1 MATIDGTF
9 LSDLLKGTSGGD
21 EIRGGSGDDTI
32 VGGAGGD
39 NLRGQFDQDDL
50 FGDSG
55 EDLLQGGDGND
66 RLTGGN
72 GGDDGFHDVLL
83 GGEGND
89 ILFFAGEDQ
98 YDGGDGFDNFSAV
111 GFRHIPANE
120 DGSGPEFLVEV
131 SLGQGVRIDAE
142 AGVAVL
148 RGTGAATEDFYIPG
162 VLGIGQGDAEFIQ
175 IERYNLTGFGDY
187 FAADNSEDLIFGLG
201 GADIIEARGG
211 ADTIDGGNGSDTVEY
226 GSSPFGVN
234 VDLERGTGLI
244 GDAEGDTY
252 TSVENIRGT
261 RFLDVL
267 FGNAQANTI
276 LGREGNDILEGRG
289 GADVLDGGADVDTV
303 LYTSS
308 TVGVDVD
315 LERTTGQLF
324 GEAEGDILRGIEN
337 VTGSDFDDTLVG
349 NDQNNEL
356 VGGDGDDDLRG
367 DGGEDEMY
375 GGADN
380 DTYRV
385 NSAGDEVF
393 ESANEGIDAVA
404 VFTLDDYTLTANVE
418 NLHLITGT
426 NGTGN
431 ALPNLITGNLLDN
444 FINGAGGADTME
456 GRQGDDTYRVDNA
469 GDVVNES
476 TDQGDDTVL
485 ASVSYTLTA
494 GSSVETLATTNDA
507 GTAAINL
514 TGNNIGNAIR
524 GNDGTNILNGRG
536 GADGLDG
543 RGGTDTASYEN
554 NSAFVVAFLGVN
566 GAPGFAQEFGVLPNG
581 VVTIFSVDT
590 LVNIENLRGSNFND
604 TLIGNEAINELRG
617 GGGSDIYV
625 VQNAG
630 DTIVENGGQG
640 NDEVRAAVSY
650 TLTAGADVE
659 TLRTTD
665 DTGTA
670 LINLTGNAANNV
682 VVGNNASNTLDG
694 GGGNSDELVGRGGDD
709 TYLVNNANVRI
720 TENGGQGIDTVRTSV
735 SYTLTTGADV
745 ELLATNNDAGTA
757 EIFLTGNANGNEVR
771 GNAGNNII
779 NGGDGRDT
787 LTGLGGFDQF
797 AFDTAP
803 NAATNVDEITDF
815 NVVDDTINLDNA
827 VFTGIS
833 SNVGFGTLRAEQFVI
848 GAAAQD
854 AQDRIIYDSATGALF
869 FDVDGT
875 GAAAAIQFAE
885 VAPGLALTNLN
896 FLVV

>member
-9 LSDLLKGTSGGD
+9 LSDLLKGTSEGD
-21 EIRGGSGDDTI
+21 EIRGGSGGDTI
-32 VGGAGGD
+32 IGGAGGD

-89 ILFFAGEDQ
+89 VLFFAGEDQ
-98 YDGGDGFDNFSAV
+98 YDGGDGFDQFNAV
-111 GFRHIPANE
+111 GFLHISANE

-131 SLGQGVRIDAE
+131 SLGEGVRIDAE
-142 AGVAVL
+142 RGVAVL

-162 VLGIGQGDAEFIQ
+162 VLGPGLGDAEFIQ
-175 IERYNLTGFGDY
+175 VERYDLTEFGDY
-187 FAADNSEDLIFGLG
+187 FAADNSADLIFGLG
-201 GADIIEARGG
+201 GSDIIEGRGG
-211 ADTIDGGNGSDTVEY
+211 ADEIDGGSGSDTVEY

-252 TSVENIRGT
+252 TSIENIRGT
-261 RFLDVL
+261 ASIDALYGTD
-267 FGNAQANTI
+267 QANTI
-276 LGREGNDILEGRG
+276 LGRAGNDFLEGRG
-289 GADVLDGGADVDTV
+289 GADVLDGGDDEDTV

-308 TVGVDVD
+308 TLGVDVD
-315 LERTTGQLF
+315 LERTGGQF
-324 GEAEGDILRGIEN
+324 GGEAQGDILRDIEN
-337 VTGSDFDDTLVG
+337 VTGSDFDDTLTG
-349 NDQNNEL
+349 NDQNNQL
-356 VGGDGDDDLRG
+356 VGGGGDDDLRG

-393 ESANEGIDAVA
+393 ESANQGIDAVA

-431 ALPNLITGNLLDN
+431 ALPNLITGNLQDN

-456 GRQGDDTYRVDNA
+456 GNRGDDTYRVDNV

-485 ASVSYTLTA
+485 TSISYTLTA
-494 GSSVETLATTNDA
+494 GSSLETLATTNDA

-524 GNDGTNILNGRG
+524 GNDGSNILNGRG

-543 RGGTDTASYEN
+543 RGGSDTASYEN

-617 GGGSDIYV
+617 GGGSDTYV

-630 DTIVENGGQG
+630 DTVIENGGQG

-665 DTGTA
+665 DNGTA
-670 LINLTGNAANNV
+670 AIDLTGNTS
-682 VVGNNASNTLDG
+682 GNNLIGNNGDNTLNG
-694 GGGNSDELVGRGGDD
+694 GGGADGFVGRGGND
-709 TYLVNNANVRI
+709 TYIVDSLSDTI
-720 TENGGQGIDTVRTSV
+720 TENGGQGIDTVRASV
-735 SYTLTTGADV
+735 SYTLTAGADV
-745 ELLATNNDAGTA
+745 ELLATNNDAGTVD
-757 EIFLTGNANGNEVR
+757 IFLTGNANGNEVR

-797 AFDTAP
+797 AFNTALD
-803 NAATNVDEITDF
+803 AATNVDEITDF
-815 NVVDDTINLDNA
+815 NVGEDSINLDNA

-833 SNVGFGTLRAEQFVI
+833 SNVGFGTLRAEQFVT
-848 GAAAQD
+848 GTAAQD
-854 AQDRIIYDSATGALF
+854 AQDRIIYDSVTGALF
-869 FDVDGT
+869 FDADGT
-875 GAAAAIQFAE
+875 GAVAAIQFAE
-885 VAPGLALTNLN
+885 VTPGLALTNLD